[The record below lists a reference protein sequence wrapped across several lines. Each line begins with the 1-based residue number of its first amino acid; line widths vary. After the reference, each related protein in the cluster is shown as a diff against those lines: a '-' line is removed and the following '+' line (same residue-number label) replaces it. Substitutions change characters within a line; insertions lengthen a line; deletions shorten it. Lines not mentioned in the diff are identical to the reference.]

1 LAGDKQ
7 TKAGDFLAK
16 RVVSSLIGLPLLVLF
31 MVTGGNYLKIAVGVV
46 IIIAM
51 SEVFHAF
58 ARKPSLVHY
67 IGYLF
72 AAIYMFFADRLSE
85 PHILPIILIAFT
97 ISVLMALV
105 FFSEKVGIKDCAVTI
120 MVFCYIAV
128 LMSTIYLL
136 RESRYGHFFVWL
148 SFIAAWGCDTGAYF
162 TGVTIG
168 KHKLVPKLSP
178 KKTVEGS
185 VGGVALATLLATVYG
200 FVISTSFSSLEGVNV
215 ISFCATAGFVGSI
228 LSQFGDL
235 TASAIKRYTGIKDY
249 GKIIPGHGGIMDRFD
264 SVLFTAPVIYAVM
277 VLMDKL

>member
-1 LAGDKQ
+1 V
-7 TKAGDFLAK
+7 AK
-16 RVVSSLIGLPLLVLF
+16 RVISSVIGLPLLMLF
-31 MVTGGNYLKIAVGVV
+31 IIMGGIYLKIAVGVI

-58 ARKPSLVHY
+58 SKKTSIVHY
-67 IGYLF
+67 IGYLY
-72 AAIYMFFADRLSE
+72 AGVYMFFADRLSE
-85 PHILPIILIAFT
+85 PHILPIILILLT

-105 FFSEKVGIKDCAVTI
+105 FFSDKVGIKDCAVTI

-136 RESRYGHFFVWL
+136 RMSRYGHFFVWL

-178 KKTVEGS
+178 KKTIEGS
-185 VGGVALATLLATVYG
+185 IGGVVLATLLATGYG
-200 FVISTSFSSLEGVNV
+200 FIIATFFSSLEEVNV
-215 ISFCATAGFVGSI
+215 LGFCATAGFVGSI

-277 VLMDKL
+277 VLMDKV